1 MWTRLSLLFL
11 IISYQARGQWNSED
25 IIRENKI
32 KLQKV
37 FEGKVLVA
45 SEQFNDKGFPLYS
58 YVNNFLASG
67 LIITTTYI
75 FENDRESK
83 RLMTHSSFP
92 GDTTIFI
99 FKYDNLKRLSQRI
112 YQGTAKSYTNY
123 EYDSMDRKI
132 KEAELD
138 STQTQKGLRTFVY
151 NKKGQVIEEI
161 SQGKN
166 VILSKTSYDDQDR
179 EKKFQVFKGDKITLD
194 RAYAY
199 NNQDLII
206 DKYDSIDNRGIKFI
220 YNKSGQLKTRLHY
233 KTENK
238 AAIIIGTETFK
249 YSRNGLIKEFTEDI
263 FNSRGIKRKYR
274 YTYE

>member
-45 SEQFNDKGFPLYS
+45 SEQFNDKGLTLYS
-58 YVNNFLASG
+58 YVNNFLVSG

-99 FKYDNLKRLSQRI
+99 FKYDNHKRLSQRI

-123 EYDSMDRKI
+123 EYDSMDREI

-138 STQTQKGLRTFVY
+138 STKTQKGLRTFVY
-151 NKKGQVIEEI
+151 NKKGQVIEEV

-166 VILSKTSYDDQDR
+166 VILSKTSYDDRDR
-179 EKKFQVFKGDKITLD
+179 EKKFQVFKGDKIIFD

-238 AAIIIGTETFK
+238 TTIIIGTETFK
-249 YSRNGLIKEFTEDI
+249 YSRNGLIKEFTKDI
-263 FNSRGIKRKYR
+263 FNGRGIKRKYR